1 MLCFFYFLLVRNIFS
16 GIFFLNPPLNFTVNL
31 GEEVTMSFI
40 IKKAKETT
48 LDFSQ
53 ETLRA
58 L

>member
-1 MLCFFYFLLVRNIFS
+1 MFLYFLLVRNIFS